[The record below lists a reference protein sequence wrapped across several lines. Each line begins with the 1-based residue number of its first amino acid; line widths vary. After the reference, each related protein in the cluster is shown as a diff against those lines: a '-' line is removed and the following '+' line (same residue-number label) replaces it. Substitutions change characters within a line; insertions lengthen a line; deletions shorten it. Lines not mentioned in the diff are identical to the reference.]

1 MLEDFFAAAEAFRQ
15 GLEQSPSNA
24 QLQRC
29 FALAMRRGKLAA
41 KRNVATAQGK
51 LLRVPDRSMLVQE
64 LLKGFDS

>member
-1 MLEDFFAAAEAFRQ
+1 MLEDFFAAAEAFRL
-15 GLEQSPSNA
+15 GLEQSPSNV

-41 KRNVATAQGK
+41 KRNVATAHGK
-51 LLRVPDRSMLVQE
+51 LLRVPDRTEMVQA